1 MKLLILNGPNLNL
14 LGTREPDI
22 YGRGSYDD
30 LCKLIYEHAAAIG
43 CEAEVFQSNH
53 EGTLIDAIQAAQ
65 AGYGGIVI
73 NPGAYAHY
81 SYAIYDALR
90 AVDVPAVEVHLTDIT
105 AREPFRAVSVTAAA
119 CVKTICG
126 HGMQGYVEA
135 MDYLKANAPEQG
147 EKKVPHAG
155 CAGAAIV

>member
-14 LGTREPDI
+14 LGSREPDI
-22 YGRGSYDD
+22 YGRESYDV
-30 LCKLIYEHAAAIG
+30 LCQQIYRHADTIG
-43 CEAEVFQSNH
+43 CAVEVFQSNH

-65 AGYGGIVI
+65 AGYSGIVI

-90 AVDVPAVEVHLTDIT
+90 AADAPAVEVHISDIT

-126 HGMQGYVEA
+126 HGLAGYLEA
-135 MDYLKANAPEQG
+135 MDYLMATASDRIDSAA
-147 EKKVPHAG
+147 PHAG
-155 CAGAAIV
+155 CGGAACV

>member
-14 LGTREPDI
+14 LGQREPEI
-22 YGRGSYDD
+22 YGRRSYDD
-30 LCKLIYEHAAAIG
+30 LCKLIYEHAAAMD
-43 CEAEVFQSNH
+43 CQVELFQSNH
-53 EGTLIDAIQAAQ
+53 EGTLIDAIQASR

-90 AVDVPAVEVHLTDIT
+90 AVDVPAVEVHISDIT
-105 AREPFRAVSVTAAA
+105 AREPFRAVSVTAPA

-126 HGMQGYVEA
+126 HGLRGYLEA
-135 MDYLKANAPEQG
+135 MDYLKETVRP
-147 EKKVPHAG
+147 
-155 CAGAAIV
+155 

>member
-14 LGTREPDI
+14 LGSREPDI
-22 YGRGSYDD
+22 YGMESYDT
-30 LCKLIYEHAAAIG
+30 LCQQIYRHAEAIG
-43 CEAEVFQSNH
+43 CTAEVFQSNH

-65 AGYGGIVI
+65 AGYSGIVI

-90 AVDVPAVEVHLTDIT
+90 AVDVPAVEVHISDIT
-105 AREPFRAVSVTAAA
+105 AREPFRAVSVTAPA

-126 HGMQGYVEA
+126 HGLRGYLEA
-135 MDYLKANAPEQG
+135 MDYLKKTAPDRGQG
-147 EKKVPHAG
+147 AAPHAG
-155 CAGAAIV
+155 CGGGACV